1 MNGGT
6 PHLIPSIYLANY
18 LNDFE
23 IWCAEKKNEKRGL
36 SYFIWSN

>member
-1 MNGGT
+1 MLNDKEGENMNGGT

-23 IWCAEKKNEKRGL
+23 I
-36 SYFIWSN
+36 